1 MVLRFG
7 VSVVLIISGALFID
21 SFMKFEKKDKSYL
34 GRLQALT
41 DKKEMPIFVIIMAA
55 LAMVISTVQIAGSG
69 GMPVLFEV
77 MADINSLSGVTY
89 ALAIFNYIISFFL
102 IGLALM
108 FIMTKLIDRLVMNTT
123 LRAYSRIIGGV
134 LILLAVAF
142 LIFFPEV
149 LRFVA

>member
-1 MVLRFG
+1 
-7 VSVVLIISGALFID
+7 
-21 SFMKFEKKDKSYL
+21 MKFEKKDKSYL
-34 GRLQALT
+34 GRLQTLT

>member
-1 MVLRFG
+1 MVIGEVPLMVLRLG
-7 VSVVLIISGALFID
+7 VSVVLIIAGALFID

-89 ALAIFNYIISFFL
+89 ALSIFNYIISSSSL
-102 IGLALM
+102 S
-108 FIMTKLIDRLVMNTT
+108 V
-123 LRAYSRIIGGV
+123 
-134 LILLAVAF
+134 
-142 LIFFPEV
+142 
-149 LRFVA
+149 

>member
-1 MVLRFG
+1 
-7 VSVVLIISGALFID
+7 
-21 SFMKFEKKDKSYL
+21 
-34 GRLQALT
+34 
-41 DKKEMPIFVIIMAA
+41 
-55 LAMVISTVQIAGSG
+55 MVISTVQIAGSG